1 MDTQGTRAN
10 DPLVDPPVRERVIE
24 PASVVAPVRTANVH
38 TDDNPEPVKNRV
50 QWGPIIAGLFTA
62 LTLFLLLT
70 VLGIGLGASVL
81 DPANAG
87 DEIGTWAAI
96 WGAFTALASFLVG
109 GWVAAKTSAVG
120 GSFGGLMNG
129 LMVGAAGI
137 ILIVYMTTTGLG
149 NLFGTISSNVGD
161 IANLAGEVAQQE
173 GVTPEDA
180 QEEAQDA
187 ATQVQEQVEQ
197 IDPNEAFE
205 AVRNGA
211 IGTFLGLLLP
221 VVAAGF
227 GGYLGHNTRYEV
239 TVGSG

>member
-1 MDTQGTRAN
+1 MDNSQGTR
-10 DPLVDPPVRERVIE
+10 LSDPPGEPIVRERVIE
-24 PASVVAPVRTANVH
+24 PAPVVAPVHHAIH
-38 TDDNPEPVKNRV
+38 TEDDREPVKNRV
-50 QWGPIIAGLFTA
+50 QWGPIIAGLVSA

-70 VLGIGLGASVL
+70 VLGIALGASVL

-87 DEIGTWAAI
+87 DEVGTWAAL
-96 WGAFTALASFLVG
+96 WGAITALLSFLAG

-129 LMVGAAGI
+129 LMVGAAGV
-137 ILIVYMTTTGLG
+137 ILIVYLTTTGLG
-149 NLFGTISSNVGD
+149 NLFGTIGSNIGD
-161 IANLAGEVAQQE
+161 IADLAGTVAQEQ
-173 GVTPEDA
+173 GVTPEEA

-197 IDPNEAFE
+197 INPNEAFE

-211 IGTFLGLLLP
+211 IGTFLGMLLP
-221 VVAAGF
+221 VLAAGF

>member
-1 MDTQGTRAN
+1 MDTQGTRVN
-10 DPLVDPPVRERVIE
+10 DPIVDPPGRERVIE
-24 PASVVAPVRTANVH
+24 PAPVVAPLRTATVLAE
-38 TDDNPEPVKNRV
+38 DDPEPVKNRV
-50 QWGPIIAGLFTA
+50 QWGPIIAGLLTA

-87 DEIGTWAAI
+87 DEVGTWAAL
-96 WGAFTALASFLVG
+96 WGAITALVSFLVG

-129 LMVGAAGI
+129 LMVGAAGLV
-137 ILIVYMTTTGLG
+137 LIVYLTTVGLG
-149 NLFGTISSNVGD
+149 NLFGTISANIGD
-161 IANLAGEVAQQE
+161 IANLAGNVAQVQ
-173 GVTPEDA
+173 GVTPEEA

-187 ATQVQEQVEQ
+187 ATQVQEEIEQ
-197 IDPNEAFE
+197 IDPNAAFE

-211 IGTFLGLLLP
+211 IGTFLGMLLP